1 MLCCSFPHIEPGD
14 YTAVNATVTFVSG
27 PVRDGP
33 GSKMCIDIDIVS
45 DDDLVEFDEVFLV
58 TAQSLDPNVNVINN
72 TTVIIVNSDGR

>member
-1 MLCCSFPHIEPGD
+1 MLCCSFHHIEPGD

-27 PVRDGP
+27 TGP
-33 GSKMCIDIDIVS
+33 GSEMCIDIDIVS

-72 TTVIIVNSDGR
+72 ITVIIVNSDGR